1 MAKIKWSAFFSE
13 LPQLVQSAEKI
24 YGTSKGSGK
33 TKKQK
38 VLALVDISAQEAAK
52 AVVPVL
58 DPHSATIA
66 QAASAEVDSIVSGFN
81 QSGWPGATVA
91 GVTGATA
98 IAAAVQEPEKTAA
111 PAATAG
117 TT

>member
-1 MAKIKWSAFFSE
+1 MAKVKWSAFFSE
-13 LPQLVQSAEKI
+13 LPQLVQSTEKI
-24 YGTSKGSGK
+24 YGASKGTGK

-52 AVVPVL
+52 AVAPAL

-81 QSGWPGATVA
+81 QNGWPGATMA
-91 GVTGATA
+91 GVVGATA
-98 IAAAVQEPEKTAA
+98 VAAAVQEPEKPAA
-111 PAATAG
+111 PTS
-117 TT
+117 